1 MKALIILIILVVIG
15 FIAYTQFFA
24 PLSEEENEVKQL
36 EKRFNS
42 ATRLYLGAERIAGG
56 TGLDT
61 TSDVEEAIRS
71 MNRAR
76 SELMRLQE
84 RLEEEAAIKRAKK
97 LEAKMKEFYEKNE
110 IFWQKLS
117 IRKMKFDFCNLLA

>member
-1 MKALIILIILVVIG
+1 MKALIIVIIIVVIG

-36 EKRFNS
+36 EKRFNL
-42 ATRLYLGAERIAGG
+42 ATRQYLGAERIAGG

-71 MNRAR
+71 MNKTRA
-76 SELMRLQE
+76 ELMRLQE
-84 RLEEEAAIKRAKK
+84 RLEEESAIKRAEK
-97 LEAKMKEFYEKNE
+97 LEAKIKEFYERNE
-110 IFWQKLS
+110 IFWQ
-117 IRKMKFDFCNLLA
+117 

>member
-1 MKALIILIILVVIG
+1 MKALAIIIILAVIG

-36 EKRFNS
+36 EKRFNLS
-42 ATRLYLGAERIAGG
+42 TRQYLGAERIAGG

-71 MNRAR
+71 MNKTRA
-76 SELMRLQE
+76 ELMRLQK
-84 RLEEEAAIKRAKK
+84 RLEEESAIKRAEK
-97 LEAKMKEFYEKNE
+97 LEAKIKEFYERNE
-110 IFWQKLS
+110 IFWQ
-117 IRKMKFDFCNLLA
+117 